1 MGDQEWSV
9 VLWYMIS
16 IAQIT
21 ATRSIVLLGGFF
33 GTYSYWMVKL
43 GFLFLFW
50 HCALPLSLG
59 VVECWEWDL
68 FKFMKSVIP
77 PTHLKKEDTFIDNEN
92 VIEYFIHMYTV
103 DKAGLSHMSRW
114 QSVSLVLWVKRHNLL
129 NNRALQI
136 NIPLKKTRGQWCY
149 YELCPVGIKIWPC
162 PQIWSY
168 FHKCI

>member
-16 IAQIT
+16 IAEKT
-21 ATRSIVLLGGFF
+21 ATRPIVLLCGFF

-92 VIEYFIHMYTV
+92 VIEFYTYV
-103 DKAGLSHMSRW
+103 HSW
-114 QSVSLVLWVKRHNLL
+114 QSWFRSHESMAVCQPRFVGKTSQSVEQPSFANKYSVKEDTRTVVL
-129 NNRALQI
+129 
-136 NIPLKKTRGQWCY
+136 
-149 YELCPVGIKIWPC
+149 
-162 PQIWSY
+162 
-168 FHKCI
+168 